1 MIILNI
7 LYSRA
12 AMSLVRG
19 RPSQGKRRG
28 RPRSKSAPAVL
39 RSPQKIR
46 KRKQWPEESMQ
57 KALDAVKS
65 GVSVMRAAREH
76 GVPRQTLRDRVSGKY
91 STVLSQDQN
100 HICHQWKRR
109 NWQIT

>member
-12 AMSLVRG
+12 AMSLVHG

-28 RPRSKSAPAVL
+28 RPRSKSAPAIL
-39 RSPQKIR
+39 RSPKKAQKH
-46 KRKQWPEESMQ
+46 KQWPEESMQ

-65 GVSVMRAAREH
+65 GVSVMWAAREH
-76 GVPRQTLRDRVSGKY
+76 SVPKRSGV
-91 STVLSQDQN
+91 
-100 HICHQWKRR
+100 WKS
-109 NWQIT
+109 NPQ